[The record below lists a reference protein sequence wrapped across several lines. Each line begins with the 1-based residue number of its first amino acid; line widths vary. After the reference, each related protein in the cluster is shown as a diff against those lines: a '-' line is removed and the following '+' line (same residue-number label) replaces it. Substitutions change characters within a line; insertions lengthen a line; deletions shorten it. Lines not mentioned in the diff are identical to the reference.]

1 MSQQAAVTI
10 VVGWTPDEFGE
21 TALHR
26 AVEEARLRDGRVVV
40 VNATRGDALVDDRY
54 ADEDQLAALAA
65 ELGAAGVEVD
75 VRRSMGADV
84 GDQVLAVA
92 DDVSADLVVIG
103 LRRRSPVGK
112 LLMGSV
118 AQRILLGADCAVLA
132 VKPVGR
138 GGRPP
143 RPNDAAACQ
152 TSAGFSWVQLATGS
166 WSWSCPSSPPR
177 GPAKVCSG
185 PAGAGM
191 VNLPGTVR
199 PSTPLT
205 PSVE

>member
-1 MSQQAAVTI
+1 MSQQATVTI
-10 VVGWTPDEFGE
+10 VVGWSPDEFGE
-21 TALHR
+21 AALHR
-26 AVEEARLRDGRVVV
+26 GVEEARLRAGRVVV

-54 ADEDQLAALAA
+54 ADEEQLARLTA
-65 ELGAAGVEVD
+65 ELSASGLDVD

-132 VKPVGR
+132 VKPVG
-138 GGRPP
+138 
-143 RPNDAAACQ
+143 
-152 TSAGFSWVQLATGS
+152 
-166 WSWSCPSSPPR
+166 
-177 GPAKVCSG
+177 
-185 PAGAGM
+185 
-191 VNLPGTVR
+191 
-199 PSTPLT
+199 
-205 PSVE
+205 